1 MRLRIDLKI
10 FLIAIIYFFTNQ
22 IQIYV
27 LMMIFAL
34 IHEFGHLIAGIL
46 LKMKPKKLEII
57 LTGVSISFKTDIKDI
72 NKKIGKGNM
81 LNIKKLIVA
90 IAGPLTNILIIA
102 IVLKMPLNMIKQ
114 LNIIYA
120 NLVILIFN
128 LIPIYPLDGGRIIKE
143 LLNIKFGRKKS
154 IRYMDILSIL
164 DTIIL
169 SIIGVMITMLNN
181 NIAIIII
188 ILYIWILVLKEH
200 KITKQKIVM
209 YKSLE
214 KFTY

>member
-1 MRLRIDLKI
+1 MRLKIDLKI

-46 LKMKPKKLEII
+46 LKMKPKKIEII
-57 LTGVSISFKTDIKDI
+57 VTGVSIAFKTDIKDI

>member
-1 MRLRIDLKI
+1 MRLKIDLKI

-46 LKMKPKKLEII
+46 LKMKPKKIEII
-57 LTGVSISFKTDIKDI
+57 VTGVSIAFKTDIKDI

-102 IVLKMPLNMIKQ
+102 IVLKLPLNMIKQ

-120 NLVILIFN
+120 NLAILIFN

-143 LLNIKFGRKKS
+143 FLNIKFGRKKT
-154 IRYMDILSIL
+154 IKYIDILSIIN
-164 DTIIL
+164 TIII
-169 SIIGVMITMLNN
+169 SVIGCIITMLNN
-181 NIAIIII
+181 NIAITII
-188 ILYIWILVLKEH
+188 ILYIWIIVLKEH